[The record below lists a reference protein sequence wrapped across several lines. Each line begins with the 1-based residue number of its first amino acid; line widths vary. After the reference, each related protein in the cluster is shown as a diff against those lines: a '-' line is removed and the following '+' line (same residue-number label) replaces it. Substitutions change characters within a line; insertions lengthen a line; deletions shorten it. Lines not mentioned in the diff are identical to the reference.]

1 MAYRY
6 ATERAD
12 HTDLASGHVLRS
24 APGHPGFPARLA
36 SELLQRSLA
45 HLDAEPAGLWDPC
58 CGSGHLVAVLGLLHR
73 DRLAHVH
80 ASDVD
85 GDSVRIAARNL
96 DLLTAQGLAERE
108 RELRASA
115 VEFARPSFVDRAEAA
130 RRLAERLRAHGGDL
144 PHSACEADAFAPSP
158 PERRVDLVMTDV
170 PYGSLAHWAGARPAG
185 DEVRALLRALSAV
198 LPGGAVLTVTARAR
212 RIDLPRGVRALERVR
227 VGNRAAV
234 LVRAGDLR

>member
-36 SELLQRSLA
+36 SELFQRALA
-45 HLDAEPAGLWDPC
+45 HLDADPVGLWDPC
-58 CGSGHLVAVLGLLHR
+58 CGSGHLLAVLGVLHR

-85 GDSVRIAARNL
+85 SEAVRIAARNL
-96 DLLTAQGLAERE
+96 DLLTAKGMAQRE
-108 RELRASA
+108 RELRAQA
-115 VEFARPSFVDRAEAA
+115 AEFGRPSFVDRADAA
-130 RRLAERLRAHGGDL
+130 QRLAARLRAHGGDL
-144 PHSACEADAFAPSP
+144 PHSACEGDAFAPSP
-158 PERRVDLVMTDV
+158 PQSRVDLVLTDV
-170 PYGSLAHWAGARPAG
+170 PYGNLAHWAGAYPAE
-185 DEVRALLRALSAV
+185 DEVPELLRALSAV
-198 LPGGAVLTVTARAR
+198 LPGRTVLAVTARTR
-212 RIDLPRGVRALERVR
+212 KLGLPRGTRALERVR

-234 LVRAGDLR
+234 LVRADDIR